1 MLSLSQFDLPLSSLS
16 MLSDHIQQTVGAY
29 DQRDCHQPRLLEV
42 HQLGTELL
50 GLALRLLDLDLLQ
63 DPTVRTSI
71 SSLGVLRSI
80 MHRWQKGSPRFA
92 CCILLVSSLSR
103 LQYLRISKGE
113 ARHRWVSPPVMP
125 GEVVAALQEQRKS
138 IGGGGSRVV

>member
-71 SSLGVLRSI
+71 SSLKIAEHHMSMAKRLTSFRVLHPAR
-80 MHRWQKGSPRFA
+80 
-92 CCILLVSSLSR
+92 LELVSPSISS
-103 LQYLRISKGE
+103 YL
-113 ARHRWVSPPVMP
+113 
-125 GEVVAALQEQRKS
+125 
-138 IGGGGSRVV
+138 